1 MSHLQAMLADSA
13 YQAYTYA
20 YPHKTAYRPLEKAIA
35 LKDVWST
42 ERRDALFLYLHIPF
56 CEMRCGFCNLFTQT
70 HPQDNFVELYLA
82 ALQRQATRVRASL
95 GKVQFVRL
103 AIGGGTPT
111 FLHETELD
119 ALFNTVEQTMGAE
132 PHQIPVS
139 VEVSPQTATAAKLNL
154 LRSRGTDRISIG
166 VQSFVEAESSAAGRP
181 QKVADVEQALERIRQ
196 AGFPTL
202 NIDLIYGLPGQ
213 TLTSWLRSL
222 EAALRFAPEELYLYP
237 LYVRPLTGLGR
248 SQRQWN
254 DDRPIFY
261 RQARDLLFAHGYSQI
276 SMRMFRARHAQAETG
291 PIYCCQEDGMVGLG
305 CGARSYTQT
314 LHYASEYAV
323 GAKGIQDILA
333 DYVRRSTD
341 AFDFADYG
349 FPLNASEQ
357 RRRYVL
363 QSLLQQPGLSLQN
376 YARRFDSDVF
386 TDFPQLSELEMLEL
400 AVRDR
405 TRLQVSQV
413 LQLTATGME
422 CSDTIGPWLYS
433 DKVKHLMDSYSWH

>member
-1 MSHLQAMLADSA
+1 MSDLQAMLADSA

-20 YPHKTAYRPLEKAIA
+20 YPHKTAYRPLENAIA
-35 LKDVWST
+35 LKDLWSI
-42 ERRDALFLYLHIPF
+42 ERRDALFLYVHIPF

-70 HPQDNFVELYLA
+70 NPQDNFVELYLA
-82 ALQRQATRVRASL
+82 ALQRQATRVKASL

-111 FLHETELD
+111 FLNETELN
-119 ALFNTVEQTMGAE
+119 ALFDTIDQTIGAA

-181 QKVADVEQALERIRQ
+181 QKVTDVEQALERIRQ

-202 NIDLIYGLPGQ
+202 NVDLIYGLPGQ
-213 TLTSWLRSL
+213 TLSSWLRSL
-222 EAALRFAPEELYLYP
+222 EAALRYTPEELYLYP

-248 SQRQWN
+248 TQRQWN
-254 DDRPIFY
+254 DDRSIFY
-261 RQARDLLFAHGYSQI
+261 REACDLLFAHGYSQI
-276 SMRMFRARHAQAETG
+276 SMRMFRASHVEAETG

-305 CGARSYTQT
+305 CGARSYTQAW
-314 LHYASEYAV
+314 HYASEYAV

-333 DYVRRSTD
+333 DYVSRSTGT
-341 AFDFADYG
+341 FDFADYG
-349 FPLNASEQ
+349 FNLNTSEQ

-376 YARRFDSDVF
+376 YARRFGSDVF
-386 TDFPQLSELEMLEL
+386 ADFPELSELEIL
-400 AVRDR
+400 ALAERDR
-405 TRLQVSQV
+405 TV

-422 CSDTIGPWLYS
+422 HSDTIGPWLYS
-433 DKVKHLMDSYSWH
+433 DEVKHLMQSYSWH